1 MSFDVFLQGFAG
13 GESTPGK
20 PDAVLQVLAPYFA
33 EAPRAGYVRV
43 QLADGEADVYGVGRS
58 HLMVNHASGEQIWD
72 LVVAVAAAAG
82 WVIMPVGC
90 PVCVVADEQAADLP
104 EELRA
109 DVTVV
114 RTGTELLRVIE
125 RGH

>member
-13 GESTPGK
+13 GMAAPGR
-20 PDAVLQVLAPYFA
+20 PDAVTQVLGPYFA
-33 EAPRAGYVRV
+33 EPPRDGYVRV

-58 HLMVNHASGEQIWD
+58 SLMVNHAAGEQIWD
-72 LVVAVAAAAG
+72 LVVAVALAAG

-104 EELRA
+104 GELRA

-114 RTGTELLRVIE
+114 RTGAELLQVI
-125 RGH
+125 GHA

>member
-13 GESTPGK
+13 GEAQPGRS
-20 PDAVLQVLAPYFA
+20 DVVTQVLAPYFA
-33 EAPRAGYVRV
+33 EAPRDGYVRL

-58 HLMVNHASGEQIWD
+58 SLMVNHASGEQIWD
-72 LVVAVAAAAG
+72 LIVTVAAAAG

-90 PVCVVADEQAADLP
+90 PVCVVAHEQAADLP
-104 EELRA
+104 DDLRA

-114 RTGTELLRVIE
+114 RTGTELLQVI
-125 RGH
+125 RCH